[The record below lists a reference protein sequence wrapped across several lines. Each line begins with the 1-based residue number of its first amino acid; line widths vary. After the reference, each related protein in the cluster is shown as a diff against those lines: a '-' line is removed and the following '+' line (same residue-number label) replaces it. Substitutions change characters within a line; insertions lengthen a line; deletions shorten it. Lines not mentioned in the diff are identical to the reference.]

1 MPFSWENCLRDEE
14 RAAPLTPFP
23 LPLGSTRREG
33 WGREVVGQGSEIS
46 GLYMSVSGCARI
58 LTFL

>member
-23 LPLGSTRREG
+23 LPLGCTWGGGDG
-33 WGREVVGQGSEIS
+33 WIEKESEIS
-46 GLYMSVSGCARI
+46 GLYTSMGCYTSL